1 MTERF
6 DASLIAFHSLS
17 RRLGEPWTAAY
28 LRRVRER
35 ASRDP
40 EVRRALATLAGARAL
55 NMLVG
60 PYGEGKE
67 NRGLLSWLPRGP
79 LVPGDLAPSEADP
92 EENRTWVLDLA
103 RRLGAAAAGVAEI
116 REAWIYG
123 RVQLNPYSPEPPVTK
138 AVAVR
143 DVPGPLETEDEL
155 VIPAAVNRAVVVLVQ
170 MDRKRLGPR
179 PPLSAS
185 IETNLGYSR
194 MGALVVSLAD
204 AIRAAGYVAIPCMN
218 DTALSVPLAVAAGLG
233 RAGRHGLLIA
243 EDLGSCVRI
252 GKVLTDM
259 PLDPAPAPTA
269 MLSEFCD
276 TCTAC
281 ARACPAGAIPDG
293 PPTADAPNPCNH
305 PGTPKWPVDGE
316 ACLSHW
322 IEQGNTCALCQRV
335 CRF

>member
-6 DASLIAFHSLS
+6 DASRIAFHSLS
-17 RRLGEPWTAAY
+17 RRLGETWTAVY
-28 LRRVRER
+28 LRRVREH
-35 ASRDP
+35 ASHDP

-55 NMLVG
+55 NVLVG

-79 LVPGDLAPSEADP
+79 LVPGGLGPSEADP
-92 EENRTWVLDLA
+92 AENREWVLDLA
-103 RRLGAAAAGVAEI
+103 RRLGAAAAGVAELS
-116 REAWIYG
+116 EMWVYG
-123 RVQLNPYSPEPPVTK
+123 RVQLNPYSPDPPVTK
-138 AVAVR
+138 AVVFR
-143 DVPGPLETEDEL
+143 DVPEPRETEHEL
-155 VIPAAVNRAVVVLVQ
+155 VIPAAVNRAVVVLVR

-179 PPLSAS
+179 PRLSAS

-194 MGALVVSLAD
+194 MATLAVSLAD

-243 EDLGSCVRI
+243 EDIGSCVRI
-252 GKVLTDM
+252 AKVLTDM
-259 PLDPAPAPTA
+259 PLEAAPPPAT
-269 MLSEFCD
+269 MLSDFCE

-293 PPTADAPNPCNH
+293 PPTTDAPHPCNH
-305 PGTPKWPVDGE
+305 PGTLKWPVNAE
-316 ACLSHW
+316 ACLAHW
-322 IEQGNTCALCQRV
+322 VEQGNTCALCQRV